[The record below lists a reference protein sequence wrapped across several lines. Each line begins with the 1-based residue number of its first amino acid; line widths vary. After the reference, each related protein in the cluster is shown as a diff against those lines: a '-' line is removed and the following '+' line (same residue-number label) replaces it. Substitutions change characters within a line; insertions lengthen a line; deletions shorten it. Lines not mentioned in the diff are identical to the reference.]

1 MGTDSVKAEGMVEE
15 IVLIEILDLEDCAKK
30 GQEPQRAKRYKI
42 RIDKEYK
49 EVTVHEMTGRE
60 ILALVDKTPEK
71 YLLSEKFQ
79 GGRVEPVNA
88 DQVVEFHRHKIE
100 RFHTLAL
107 DNTEG

>member
-1 MGTDSVKAEGMVEE
+1 MGSDLEKTGERVEE
-15 IVLIEILDLEDCAKK
+15 IVLIEFLDLEECSKK
-30 GQEPQRAKRYKI
+30 GEEPRRAKRYKI

-49 EVTVHEMTGRE
+49 EVAVHEMTGRQ

-71 YLLSEKFQ
+71 YLLSEKFH
-79 GGRVEPVNA
+79 GGRVEPVGA
-88 DQVVEFHRHKIE
+88 DQVVEFHKHKIE